1 MIAKVVMLIAIFV
14 AMGFMAYML
23 FTKEDANKAFIK
35 YVLFVYP
42 FLGIDLIPSI
52 ISFNVFDFLILVF
65 LILFHRNK
73 IYPIRT
79 GIVFNYLFLFFILN
93 MITGIY
99 LAEEYTRET
108 TTSIIQVITLFVFIR
123 IFVLELLNSPS
134 FKGEVLILFRG
145 ILIFSFLFLL
155 CQFVFGPSFSF
166 AKSENINVAGGVAVR
181 YPSFFQDPQKYAQFL
196 AALSFLMLLEYNN
209 MNSLKIK
216 SGILLAVI
224 SILALMLTGGRAGLG
239 GWLAGVFLI
248 LFFGAAKYK
257 SQLIIGVLILGL
269 FAFYFQEQ
277 IPIFKRADIE
287 ESYLF
292 RQNIWNDALKIHE
305 NHQLFGIGLGNYAN
319 YVSIH
324 NPDQYWIHENEITF
338 YDHPESGYLKILVEQ
353 GFFGFGLLFLLI
365 LYPIYYAFIVY
376 FKTKNIE
383 YLNLIAG
390 ILSWMIGFYTVYS
403 LGDVRIRVLVASIFV
418 LLVSGSFNCKAVQ
431 DFKQRAYNA

>member
-23 FTKEDANKAFIK
+23 FTKEDSNRAYIK
-35 YVLFVYP
+35 YVLMVYP
-42 FLGIDLIPSI
+42 FLGIDLFPSI
-52 ISFNVFDFLILVF
+52 VSFNVFDFLTVVF
-65 LILFHRNK
+65 LILFYRNK
-73 IYPIRT
+73 LYPIRT
-79 GIVFNYLFLFFILN
+79 GVIYNYLFLLFILN
-93 MITGIY
+93 ITVGVY

-108 TTSIIQVITLFVFIR
+108 TTSIIQIVTLFIFIR
-123 IFVLELLNSPS
+123 IFVLELLNYPLL
-134 FKGEVLILFRG
+134 KKEVLMLFRG
-145 ILIFSFLFLL
+145 VLIFSFIFLL

-166 AKSENINVAGGVAVR
+166 AKSENINVAGGEVVR

-196 AALSFLMLLEYNN
+196 ATVSFLMLLEFNN
-209 MNSLKIK
+209 SNSKKLKY
-216 SGILLAVI
+216 GLLLTVVSI
-224 SILALMLTGGRAGLG
+224 SALMLTGGRAGLG

-248 LFFGAAKYK
+248 LLFGAAKYR
-257 SQLIIGVLILGL
+257 SQLLIGVLLLGL
-269 FAFYFQEQ
+269 FTFYFQEQ
-277 IPIFKRADIE
+277 IPIFKRAGIE

-305 NHQLFGIGLGNYAN
+305 NHQFFGIGLGSYAN

-353 GFFGFGLLFLLI
+353 GVIGFILLFLLI
-365 LYPIYYAFIVY
+365 LYPIYYAFTVY

-390 ILSWMIGFYTVYS
+390 ILSWMVGFYTVYS
-403 LGDVRIRVLVASIFV
+403 LGDVRIRVLVSSILV
-418 LLVSGSFNCKAVQ
+418 LLVSGSFSKRNIQ
-431 DFKQRAYNA
+431 ELNQSPNNA

>member
-23 FTKEDANKAFIK
+23 FTKEDSNRAYIK

-52 ISFNVFDFLILVF
+52 FSFNIFDFLTLVF
-65 LILFHRNK
+65 LILFQRNK
-73 IYPIRT
+73 TYSIRT
-79 GIVFNYLFLFFILN
+79 GTVFNYLFLLFILN
-93 MITGIY
+93 IIVGIY
-99 LAEEYTRET
+99 LAEQYTRET
-108 TTSIIQVITLFVFIR
+108 TTSIIQVISLFVFIR
-123 IFVLELLNSPS
+123 IFVLELLNTPS
-134 FKGEVLILFRG
+134 FKTEVLILFRG
-145 ILIFSFLFLL
+145 VLIFSFLFLL
-155 CQFVFGPSFSF
+155 CQFIFGPSFSF

-196 AALSFLMLLEYNN
+196 AALSFLMLLEYKTH
-209 MNSLKIK
+209 NSRKIK
-216 SGILLAVI
+216 SGIMLAVI
-224 SILALMLTGGRAGLG
+224 SISALMLTGGRAGLG

-257 SQLIIGVLILGL
+257 SQLIIGILLLGL

-277 IPIFKRADIE
+277 IPIFKRAGIE

-305 NHQLFGIGLGNYAN
+305 DHQFFGIGLGNYAN

-353 GFFGFGLLFLLI
+353 GVLGFGLLFLLI
-365 LYPIYYAFIVY
+365 LYPIYYAFAVY

-403 LGDVRIRVLVASIFV
+403 LGDVRIKVLVSSIFV
-418 LLVSGSFNCKAVQ
+418 LLVSGSFKYKAVQ
-431 DFKQRAYNA
+431 DFKHRAYNA

>member
-1 MIAKVVMLIAIFV
+1 MIAKLVMFVAIFV
-14 AMGFMAYML
+14 VIGFMSYML
-23 FTKEDANKAFIK
+23 FTKEDSNKAFIK

-52 ISFNVFDFLILVF
+52 VSFNVFDFLTLVF
-65 LILFHRNK
+65 LILFYRNK
-73 IYPIRT
+73 PYQIRT
-79 GIVFNYLFLFFILN
+79 GIVYNFLFLLFILN
-93 MITGIY
+93 IIVGIY

-108 TTSIIQVITLFVFIR
+108 TTSIIQVLTLFVFIR

-134 FKGEVLILFRG
+134 FKREVLILFRG
-145 ILIFSFLFLL
+145 ILIFSFVFLL

-166 AKSENINVAGGVAVR
+166 AKSQNINVIGGAAVR

-196 AALSFLMLLEYNN
+196 AAISFLMLLQFNN
-209 MNSLKIK
+209 LNNSKFKL
-216 SGILLAVI
+216 GILLVVI

-239 GWLAGVFLI
+239 GWLAGVCLI
-248 LFFGAAKYK
+248 LLFGAATYK
-257 SQLIIGVLILGL
+257 SQLLIGVLLLGV
-269 FAFYFQEQ
+269 FTFYFQDQ
-277 IPIFKRADIE
+277 IPIFKRAGIE

-305 NHQLFGIGLGNYAN
+305 NHQFFGIGLGSYAN

-353 GFFGFGLLFLLI
+353 GVFGFVLLFLLI
-365 LYPIYYAFIVY
+365 LYPIYYAFTVY

-383 YLNLIAG
+383 YLNLIAA
-390 ILSWMIGFYTVYS
+390 ILSWLIGFYTVYS
-403 LGDVRIRVLVASIFV
+403 LGDVRIRVLVSSIIV
-418 LLVSGSFNCKAVQ
+418 LLVSGSINYKTVHNIN
-431 DFKQRAYNA
+431 QRPTNA